1 MTDTWPVS
9 ERDVETIRRLNAA
22 FNEAPDDT
30 QGWLAFYHPEQEFHA
45 PPEWPERSVYRG
57 HEGIAEL
64 GEAWF
69 GSFDEYRWDE
79 EEIIDA
85 GDCVVA
91 LFHHRGRM
99 GQEWVERQIGC
110 VFTVRDEKVV
120 RVLAFFDWNQAL
132 AAVGLEPRA
141 GGDG

>member
-1 MTDTWPVS
+1 MS
-9 ERDVETIRRLNAA
+9 ERDIETIRRLNAA

-30 QGWLAFYHPEQEFHA
+30 EAWLAFYHPDQEFHA
-45 PPEWPERSVYRG
+45 PPEWPERSIYRG

-64 GEAWF
+64 AEAWF

-85 GDCVVA
+85 GDSVVA

-99 GQEWVERQIGC
+99 GSEWFERQIGC
-110 VFTVRDEKVV
+110 VFHLRGDKVI
-120 RVLAFFDWNQAL
+120 RVNAFFDWHQAL
-132 AAVGLEPRA
+132 DAAGLRQRA
-141 GGDG
+141 AGD